1 MKHVIAIFGLK
12 LLFRL
17 FSDLLIVNFMDI
29 HPIDVADQILASK
42 MTNLGI
48 VESVSMN
55 TQLNLFS
62 QHVFNYF
69 LNNLL
74 NEW

>member
-1 MKHVIAIFGLK
+1 
-12 LLFRL
+12 
-17 FSDLLIVNFMDI
+17 MDI

-62 QHVFNYF
+62 QYSITF
-69 LNNLL
+69 
-74 NEW
+74 